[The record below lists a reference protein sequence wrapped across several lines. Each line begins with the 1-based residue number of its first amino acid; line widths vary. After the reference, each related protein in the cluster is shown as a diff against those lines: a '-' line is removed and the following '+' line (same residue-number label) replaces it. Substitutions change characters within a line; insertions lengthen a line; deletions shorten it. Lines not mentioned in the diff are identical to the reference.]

1 MRDKLFNNNSDI
13 SDFRFDESIVA
24 VFDDM
29 VKRSVPGYEAMIQM
43 VGLVARTYG
52 KDYTN
57 YYDLGSSTG
66 ATTLALALNNKH
78 KNNKLIAVDNSPQM
92 VKKCQ
97 RNLSGKVDNFE
108 IVCADI
114 NDISIENASI
124 VVLNLTLQFVDVEKR
139 SKLIKKIYDG
149 LVAGGALIISEKIHF
164 DDKENQK
171 QLARLH
177 LDFKRANGYSELEIA
192 NKRQSLENILVTESK
207 QAHLERLTICGFRE
221 SSCYFQCLNFASF
234 LSVK

>member
-1 MRDKLFNNNSDI
+1 MRDKLFNSQSDI
-13 SDFRFDESIVA
+13 SDFRFDDSVVE

-52 KDYTN
+52 KDHTN
-57 YYDLGSSTG
+57 YYDLGCSTG
-66 ATTLALALNNKH
+66 TTTLSLALNNKH

-92 VKKCQ
+92 VKECQ
-97 RNLSGKVDNFE
+97 RNLSEKIDNFE
-108 IVCADI
+108 IVCGDI

-124 VVLNLTLQFVDVEKR
+124 VVLNLTLQFVELEKR

-149 LVAGGALIISEKIHF
+149 LVPDGVLIISEKIHF
-164 DDKENQK
+164 DDKENQE

-207 QAHLERLTICGFRE
+207 QAHLERLKVCGFKE

>member
-1 MRDKLFNNNSDI
+1 MRDKMFNSNSDI
-13 SDFRFDESIVA
+13 SDFRFDESVVA
-24 VFDDM
+24 VFDNM

-66 ATTLALALNNKH
+66 AITLALALNNKH
-78 KNNKLIAVDNSPQM
+78 NNNKLIAVDNSPQM
-92 VKKCQ
+92 VKQCQ
-97 RNLSGKVDNFE
+97 NNLSEKIDSFE

-114 NDISIENASI
+114 KDISIENASI

-139 SKLIKKIYDG
+139 SKLVKKIYDG
-149 LVAGGALIISEKIHF
+149 LIPGGALIISEKIHF
-164 DDKENQK
+164 DNKENQE
-171 QLARLH
+171 QLTNLH

-207 QAHLERLTICGFRE
+207 QAHLERLKFCGFRE

>member
-1 MRDKLFNNNSDI
+1 MRDKLFNSQDDI
-13 SDFRFDESIVA
+13 SDFRFDESVVA

-29 VKRSVPGYEAMIQM
+29 VKRSVPGYEVMIQM
-43 VGLVARTYG
+43 VGLIARTYG
-52 KDYTN
+52 KDHTN
-57 YYDLGSSTG
+57 YYDMGSSTG
-66 ATTLALALNNKH
+66 AITLALALNNKH
-78 KNNKLIAVDNSPQM
+78 KNNKFIAVDNSPQM

-97 RNLSGKVDNFE
+97 KNLSGKIDNFE

-114 NDISIENASI
+114 KDVSIENASI

-139 SKLIKKIYDG
+139 FKLIKKIYDG
-149 LVAGGALIISEKIHF
+149 LIPGGALIISEKIHF
-164 DDKENQK
+164 DNKENQE
-171 QLARLH
+171 QLASLH

-207 QAHLERLTICGFRE
+207 QTHLERLKICGFKE

>member
-1 MRDKLFNNNSDI
+1 MRDELFNSSSNI
-13 SDFRFDESIVA
+13 SDFRFDESVVA

-29 VKRSVPGYEAMIQM
+29 VRRSVPGYEAMIQM

-52 KDYTN
+52 KDHTN
-57 YYDLGSSTG
+57 YYDLGASTG
-66 ATTLALALNNKH
+66 AITLALALNNKH
-78 KNNKLIAVDNSPQM
+78 NNNKLIAVDNSPQM

-177 LDFKRANGYSELEIA
+177 RDFKRANGYSELEIA
-192 NKRQSLENILVTESK
+192 NKRQSLENILVTENK
-207 QAHLERLTICGFRE
+207 EAHLERLKLCGFRE

>member
-1 MRDKLFNNNSDI
+1 MRDKMFNSKSDI
-13 SDFRFDESIVA
+13 SDFRFDESVVA

-43 VGLVARTYG
+43 VGLVAISYG
-52 KDYTN
+52 KDQTN

-207 QAHLERLTICGFRE
+207 KAHVERLKLGGFRE
-221 SSCYFQCLNFASF
+221 SNCYFQCLNFASF

>member
-1 MRDKLFNNNSDI
+1 MRDKLFNKNSDI
-13 SDFRFDESIVA
+13 SDFSFDENVVA

-52 KDYTN
+52 KDGTN

-66 ATTLALALNNKH
+66 ATTLALALNSKY

-97 RNLSGKVDNFE
+97 KNLSGKVDNFE
-108 IVCADI
+108 IVCGDI

-124 VVLNLTLQFVDVEKR
+124 VVLNLTLQFVEVEKR
-139 SKLIKKIYDG
+139 SILI
-149 LVAGGALIISEKIHF
+149 
-164 DDKENQK
+164 
-171 QLARLH
+171 
-177 LDFKRANGYSELEIA
+177 
-192 NKRQSLENILVTESK
+192 
-207 QAHLERLTICGFRE
+207 
-221 SSCYFQCLNFASF
+221 
-234 LSVK
+234 

>member
-1 MRDKLFNNNSDI
+1 MRDNFFDKNSDI
-13 SDFRFDESIVA
+13 SDFRFDENVVA

-29 VKRSVPGYEAMIQM
+29 VKRSVPGYETMIQM
-43 VGLVARTYG
+43 VGLVVRTYG
-52 KDYTN
+52 KAHTN
-57 YYDLGSSTG
+57 YYDLGYSTG

-92 VKKCQ
+92 VKKCE

-108 IVCADI
+108 IICGDI

-124 VVLNLTLQFVDVEKR
+124 VVLNLTLQFVKVEKR
-139 SKLIKKIYDG
+139 SILIQKIYDG
-149 LVAGGALIISEKIHF
+149 LIHGGVLIISEKIHF
-164 DDKENQK
+164 DNKENQDL
-171 QLARLH
+171 LANLH

-207 QAHLERLTICGFRE
+207 QDHIERLKLCGFRE

>member
-13 SDFRFDESIVA
+13 SDFRFDESVVA

-29 VKRSVPGYEAMIQM
+29 VKRSVPGYETMIQM

-66 ATTLALALNNKH
+66 AITLALALNNKH

-92 VKKCQ
+92 VKECQ

-114 NDISIENASI
+114 KDISIENASI

-139 SKLIKKIYDG
+139 SKLVKKIYDG
-149 LVAGGALIISEKIHF
+149 LIPGGALIISEKIHF

-207 QAHLERLTICGFRE
+207 QTHLERLKICGFKE

>member
-1 MRDKLFNNNSDI
+1 MRDKFFDKNSDI
-13 SDFRFDESIVA
+13 SDFSFDENVVA

-29 VKRSVPGYEAMIQM
+29 VKRSVPGYETMIQM

-52 KDYTN
+52 KDHTN

-108 IVCADI
+108 IICGDI

-124 VVLNLTLQFVDVEKR
+124 VVLNLTLQFVEVEKR
-139 SKLIKKIYDG
+139 TILIQKIYDG
-149 LVAGGALIISEKIHF
+149 LIPGGVLIITEKIHF
-164 DDKENQK
+164 DNKENQE
-171 QLARLH
+171 QLTNLH
-177 LDFKRANGYSELEIA
+177 LDFKRENGYSELEIA

-207 QAHLERLTICGFRE
+207 QAHLKRLKLCGFRE

>member
-1 MRDKLFNNNSDI
+1 MRDKLFNNNSNI
-13 SDFRFDESIVA
+13 SDFHFDESVVA

-43 VGLVARTYG
+43 VVLVAQTYG
-52 KDYTN
+52 KDHTN

-66 ATTLALALNNKH
+66 AITLAIALNNKH
-78 KNNKLIAVDNSPQM
+78 NNNKFIAVDNSPQM
-92 VKKCQ
+92 VQKCQ
-97 RNLSGKVDNFE
+97 KNLSGKIDNFE

-114 NDISIENASI
+114 KDISIENASI

-139 SKLIKKIYDG
+139 SKLVKKIYDG
-149 LVAGGALIISEKIHF
+149 LIPGGALIISEKIHF
-164 DDKENQK
+164 NNKENQE
-171 QLARLH
+171 QLASLY

-207 QAHLERLTICGFRE
+207 QTHLERLKICGFKE

>member
-1 MRDKLFNNNSDI
+1 MRDKLFNSKSDI
-13 SDFRFDESIVA
+13 SDFRFDESVVA

-52 KDYTN
+52 KDHTN

-66 ATTLALALNNKH
+66 AITLALALNNKH
-78 KNNKLIAVDNSPQM
+78 KNNKIIAVDNSPHM

-108 IVCADI
+108 IVCGDI

-124 VVLNLTLQFVDVEKR
+124 VVLNLTLQFVDVENR

-149 LVAGGALIISEKIHF
+149 LIPDGVLIISEKIHF
-164 DDKENQK
+164 DDKENQNNL
-171 QLARLH
+171 Q
-177 LDFKRANGYSELEIA
+177 DC
-192 NKRQSLENILVTESK
+192 T
-207 QAHLERLTICGFRE
+207 
-221 SSCYFQCLNFASF
+221 
-234 LSVK
+234 

>member
-1 MRDKLFNNNSDI
+1 MRDRLFNNNSDI
-13 SDFRFDESIVA
+13 SDFRFDESVVA

-57 YYDLGSSTG
+57 YYDLGTSTG
-66 ATTLALALNNKH
+66 AITLALALNNKH
-78 KNNKLIAVDNSPQM
+78 KNNKFIAVDNSPQM

-97 RNLSGKVDNFE
+97 KNLSGKIDNFE
-108 IVCADI
+108 IVCGDI
-114 NDISIENASI
+114 NDIYIENASI
-124 VVLNLTLQFVDVEKR
+124 VALNLTLQFVEVEKR
-139 SKLIKKIYDG
+139 SILIQKIYDG
-149 LVAGGALIISEKIHF
+149 LIPGGVLIISEKIHF
-164 DDKENQK
+164 DNKENQK
-171 QLARLH
+171 QLENLH

-207 QAHLERLTICGFRE
+207 QAHLERLKLCGFIE

>member
-1 MRDKLFNNNSDI
+1 MRDKLFNSQDDI
-13 SDFRFDESIVA
+13 SDFRFDESVVA

-52 KDYTN
+52 KDHTN
-57 YYDLGSSTG
+57 YYDLGASTG
-66 ATTLALALNNKH
+66 AITLALALNNKH
-78 KNNKLIAVDNSPQM
+78 NNNKLIAVDNSPQM

-164 DDKENQK
+164 DNKENQK

-177 LDFKRANGYSELEIA
+177 RDFKRANGYSELEIA

-207 QAHLERLTICGFRE
+207 QAHLERLKLCGFRK

-234 LSVK
+234 FSVK

>member
-1 MRDKLFNNNSDI
+1 
-13 SDFRFDESIVA
+13 
-24 VFDDM
+24 
-29 VKRSVPGYEAMIQM
+29 
-43 VGLVARTYG
+43 
-52 KDYTN
+52 
-57 YYDLGSSTG
+57 
-66 ATTLALALNNKH
+66 
-78 KNNKLIAVDNSPQM
+78 M

-108 IVCADI
+108 IVCGDI

-124 VVLNLTLQFVDVEKR
+124 VVLNLTLQFVDVENR

-149 LVAGGALIISEKIHF
+149 LIPDGVLIISEKIYF

-171 QLARLH
+171 QLVSLH

-207 QAHLERLTICGFRE
+207 QIHLERLKVCGFRE

>member
-1 MRDKLFNNNSDI
+1 
-13 SDFRFDESIVA
+13 
-24 VFDDM
+24 
-29 VKRSVPGYEAMIQM
+29 
-43 VGLVARTYG
+43 
-52 KDYTN
+52 
-57 YYDLGSSTG
+57 
-66 ATTLALALNNKH
+66 
-78 KNNKLIAVDNSPQM
+78 M

-97 RNLSGKVDNFE
+97 RNLSGKVDNFQ

-139 SKLIKKIYDG
+139 FKLIKKIYDG
-149 LVAGGALIISEKIHF
+149 LIPGGVLIISEKIHF

-207 QAHLERLTICGFRE
+207 EAHLERLQSCGFRE
-221 SSCYFQCLNFASF
+221 SSCYFQCINFASF

>member
-1 MRDKLFNNNSDI
+1 MRDKFFDKNSDI
-13 SDFRFDESIVA
+13 SDFSFDENVVA

-29 VKRSVPGYEAMIQM
+29 VKRSVPGYETMIQM

-52 KDYTN
+52 KDHTN

-78 KNNKLIAVDNSPQM
+78 KNNKLIAVDSSPQM
-92 VKKCQ
+92 VKKCE

-108 IVCADI
+108 IICGDI

-124 VVLNLTLQFVDVEKR
+124 VVLNLTLQFVEVEKR
-139 SKLIKKIYDG
+139 SILIQKIYDG
-149 LVAGGALIISEKIHF
+149 LIHGGVLIISEKIHF
-164 DDKENQK
+164 DNKENQDL
-171 QLARLH
+171 LANLH

-207 QAHLERLTICGFRE
+207 QAHLERLKLCGFIE

>member
-13 SDFRFDESIVA
+13 SDFRFDESVVA

-52 KDYTN
+52 KDHTN

-66 ATTLALALNNKH
+66 VTTLALSLNNKH
-78 KNNKLIAVDNSPQM
+78 KNNKIIAVDNSPQM

-97 RNLSGKVDNFE
+97 RNLSGKVDNFKT
-108 IVCADI
+108 ICADI
-114 NDISIENASI
+114 NDITIENASI
-124 VVLNLTLQFVDVEKR
+124 VVLNLTLQFVEVKKR
-139 SKLIKKIYDG
+139 SILIQKIYDG
-149 LVAGGALIISEKIHF
+149 LIPGGILIISEKIHF
-164 DDKENQK
+164 NDEENQK

-192 NKRQSLENILVTESK
+192 NKRQSLENILITESK
-207 QAHLERLTICGFRE
+207 QTHLERLKICGFRE

>member
-1 MRDKLFNNNSDI
+1 MRDKLFNSQDDI
-13 SDFRFDESIVA
+13 SDFRFDESVVA

-29 VKRSVPGYEAMIQM
+29 VKRSVPGYEVMIQM
-43 VGLVARTYG
+43 VGLIARTYG
-52 KDYTN
+52 KDHTN
-57 YYDLGSSTG
+57 YYDMGSSTG
-66 ATTLALALNNKH
+66 AITLALALNNKH
-78 KNNKLIAVDNSPQM
+78 KNNKFIAIDNSPQM

-97 RNLSGKVDNFE
+97 KNLSGKIDNFE

-114 NDISIENASI
+114 KDVSIENASI

-149 LVAGGALIISEKIHF
+149 LVPGGALIISEKIHF
-164 DDKENQK
+164 DEKENQK

-192 NKRQSLENILVTESK
+192 NKRQSLENILVAESK
-207 QAHLERLTICGFRE
+207 QTHLERLKICGFKDP
-221 SSCYFQCLNFASF
+221 SCYFQCLNFASF

>member
-1 MRDKLFNNNSDI
+1 MRDKFFDKNSDI
-13 SDFRFDESIVA
+13 SDFRFDENVVA

-29 VKRSVPGYEAMIQM
+29 VKRSVPGYEVMIQM
-43 VGLVARTYG
+43 VSLIARTYG
-52 KDYTN
+52 KDHTN

-78 KNNKLIAVDNSPQM
+78 KNNKLIAVDSSPQM
-92 VKKCQ
+92 VKKCE

-108 IVCADI
+108 IICGDI

-124 VVLNLTLQFVDVEKR
+124 VVLNLTLQFVKVEKR
-139 SKLIKKIYDG
+139 SILIQKIYDG
-149 LVAGGALIISEKIHF
+149 LIHGGVLIISEKIHF
-164 DDKENQK
+164 DNKENQE
-171 QLARLH
+171 QLANLH
-177 LDFKRANGYSELEIA
+177 LDFKRANGYSDLEIA

-207 QAHLERLTICGFRE
+207 QDHIERLKLCGFRE

>member
-1 MRDKLFNNNSDI
+1 MRDKLFNSSSDI
-13 SDFRFDESIVA
+13 SDFRFDESVVA

-52 KDYTN
+52 KDHTN
-57 YYDLGSSTG
+57 YYDLGCSTG
-66 ATTLALALNNKH
+66 ATILSLALNNKR

-92 VKKCQ
+92 VKECQ
-97 RNLSGKVDNFE
+97 RNLSGKIDNFE
-108 IVCADI
+108 IVCGDI

-139 SKLIKKIYDG
+139 FKLIKKIYDG
-149 LVAGGALIISEKIHF
+149 LIPGGVLIISEKIHF

-207 QAHLERLTICGFRE
+207 EAHLERLKSCGFSE
-221 SSCYFQCLNFASF
+221 SSCHFQCLNFASF

>member
-1 MRDKLFNNNSDI
+1 MRDKLFNSQGDI
-13 SDFRFDESIVA
+13 SDFRFDESVVA

-43 VGLVARTYG
+43 IGLVARTYG
-52 KDYTN
+52 KDHTN

-66 ATTLALALNNKH
+66 ATLLSLALNNKH

-92 VKKCQ
+92 VKECQ
-97 RNLSGKVDNFE
+97 RNLLGKIDNFQ
-108 IVCADI
+108 IVCGDI

-139 SKLIKKIYDG
+139 FKLIKKIYDG
-149 LVAGGALIISEKIHF
+149 LIPGGVLIISEKIHF
-164 DDKENQK
+164 NDKENQK

-177 LDFKRANGYSELEIA
+177 LDFKRANGYSELEIT

-207 QAHLERLTICGFRE
+207 EAHLERLKSCGFSQ
-221 SSCYFQCLNFASF
+221 SSCHFQCLNFASF

>member
-1 MRDKLFNNNSDI
+1 MRDKLFNSSSDI
-13 SDFRFDESIVA
+13 SDFRFDESVVA

-52 KDYTN
+52 KDQTN

-66 ATTLALALNNKH
+66 AITLALALNNKH

-97 RNLSGKVDNFE
+97 RNLSEKIDNFE
-108 IVCADI
+108 IVCGDI

-124 VVLNLTLQFVDVEKR
+124 VVLNLTLQFVELEKR

-149 LVAGGALIISEKIHF
+149 LVPDGVLIISEKIHF

-207 QAHLERLTICGFRE
+207 QTHLERLKVCGFRE

>member
-1 MRDKLFNNNSDI
+1 
-13 SDFRFDESIVA
+13 
-24 VFDDM
+24 M

-52 KDYTN
+52 KDHTN

-66 ATTLALALNNKH
+66 AITLALALNNKH
-78 KNNKLIAVDNSPQM
+78 NNNKFIAVDNSPQM

-149 LVAGGALIISEKIHF
+149 LVPDGVLIISEKIHF

-177 LDFKRANGYSELEIA
+177 LDFKRA
-192 NKRQSLENILVTESK
+192 
-207 QAHLERLTICGFRE
+207 
-221 SSCYFQCLNFASF
+221 
-234 LSVK
+234 